1 MMSLTFWTLAH
12 LHCVETLKNSLIM
25 VKKLSYRLLFM
36 ASVLFLAMTASAQT
50 CDPDDGCEGEESAG
64 MFNVLSPVG
73 QSSVDMI
80 EMAPRLETLD
90 GKTIALVG
98 GSFMASV
105 THVELKKLILE
116 CFPTATVYV
125 LSEIGSAGLF
135 PGPRTRK
142 PQVERFQQRLQ
153 EYGVDAVISGN
164 GGCGICTPKEIG
176 SCIAAEYIG
185 IPSVMIAAPGFDTQ
199 AKTTAYNNG
208 VPVMR
213 VAVYPGAFASHTE
226 EQLKQNTREVLWPQI
241 LDMLTEPITQE
252 EIDENQQLQP
262 EDPQQPV
269 FSGTI
274 DEVNEFY
281 NEMMWSDGMPIIPP
295 TVDRVEEF
303 MKYTDYRSNRTI
315 AVLSPSYRQTTVW
328 QVAVNGVMAGCK
340 PEYMPLLIAL
350 TKAMT
355 SGDFRRT
362 LGSTHAWIPY
372 CWVNGP
378 VARQLGL
385 DHGQGQINEQANV
398 AIGRFLNLAMLNL
411 AGYYVKQDRMGT
423 FGYPVSWCLAEDD
436 EACLRVGWNPYHV
449 RQGFGLNETTITA
462 ASTLLWGNNMP
473 PATTDGEKIM
483 QLLAWDITERCQL
496 ALGSGVQFTN
506 RAILMTEEVAAHL
519 KDSYGTVDALEN
531 QLIATARR
539 PLYERTYAHYYANPG
554 SAIDPDRVSLEE
566 YMERLKTEENAEMTP
581 TPEWYASDAPQ
592 MLTIPTMVKGET
604 AFVITGD
611 PSRNKIQTL
620 PGGGMSTVA
629 VELPAAWDDL
639 MEEKGYEPL
648 RSFYLEPINDEG
660 YDPVT
665 DVEEVKAAPSPAPRG
680 NSKVRYYNLSGHE
693 SAQPFDGV
701 NIEVTTSNDN
711 NSRSARK
718 VLRAH

>member
-1 MMSLTFWTLAH
+1 M
-12 LHCVETLKNSLIM
+12 LHKFT
-25 VKKLSYRLLFM
+25 RLLLLL
-36 ASVLFLAMTASAQT
+36 ASVLLLSTTAGAQT

-80 EMAPRLETLD
+80 ELAPRLDTFD

-116 CFPTATVYV
+116 YFPTATVYV

-135 PGPRTRK
+135 PGPRVQK
-142 PQVERFQQRLQ
+142 PQVIRFQQRLQ

-164 GGCGICTPKEIG
+164 GGCGICTPKETG
-176 SCIAAEYIG
+176 NCIAAEYIG

-208 VPVMR
+208 VPALR

-241 LDMLTEPITQE
+241 LEMLTEPITQQ

-262 EDPQQPV
+262 TDPQEVV

-281 NEMMWSDGMPIIPP
+281 NDMMWSDGMPIIPP
-295 TVDRVEEF
+295 TIERVEEF
-303 MKYTDYRSNRTI
+303 MNYTDYRWNRTI
-315 AVLSPSYRQTTVW
+315 AVLSPSYRQSLVW
-328 QVAVNGVMAGCK
+328 HVAVNGVMAGCK

-355 SGDFRRT
+355 SGEFRRT
-362 LGSTHAWIPY
+362 LGSTHAWVPY

-378 VARQLGL
+378 VARQLGI

-436 EACLRVGWNPYHV
+436 EACLRVGWNPHHV
-449 RQGFGLNETTITA
+449 RQGLQLNQSAVTA

-506 RAILMTEEVAAHL
+506 RAILMTEEVAAL
-519 KDSYGTVDALEN
+519 LQEQYGTIDNLED
-531 QLIATARR
+531 QLILTARR
-539 PLYERTYAHYYANPG
+539 PLYERTFAHYYANPG
-554 SAIDPDRVSLEE
+554 SAIDPDKVSFEE
-566 YMERLKTEENAEMTP
+566 YMQRLQEEENAEMTA
-581 TPEWYASDAPQ
+581 TPVWYACDDPQ
-592 MLTIPTMVKGET
+592 MMTIPTMQKGET
-604 AFVITGD
+604 AFIVPGD
-611 PSRNKIQTL
+611 ASRNKIQTM

-629 VELPAAWDDL
+629 VELPADWDAL

-648 RSFYLEPINDEG
+648 RSFYLDPINDEG
-660 YDPVT
+660 YNPATSVDEIDAVP
-665 DVEEVKAAPSPAPRG
+665 AQSPAPRG
-680 NSKVRYYNLSGHE
+680 NSRVRYYNLRGNTSN
-693 SAQPFDGV
+693 SPFDGV
-701 NIEVTTSNDN
+701 NIEVTTNSDN
-711 NSRSARK
+711 TRSAKKYIR
-718 VLRAH
+718 VN

>member
-1 MMSLTFWTLAH
+1 MIH
-12 LHCVETLKNSLIM
+12 
-25 VKKLSYRLLFM
+25 KKFKR
-36 ASVLFLAMTASAQT
+36 LFLALGLAFMAIMAQGQT
-50 CDPDDGCEGEESAG
+50 CDPGGECGGDETAG
-64 MFNVLSPVG
+64 TYDVLAPVG
-73 QSSVDMI
+73 QSSVEMI
-80 EMAPRLETLD
+80 ELAPRLETLD

-105 THVELKKLILE
+105 THYELKRLILE
-116 CFPTATVYV
+116 YFPTATVYV

-135 PGPRTRK
+135 PGPRVRK
-142 PQVERFQQRLQ
+142 PQVERFQERLQ

-164 GGCGICTPKEIG
+164 GGCGICTPKETG
-176 SCIAAEYIG
+176 NCIAAEYIG

-208 VPVMR
+208 VPALR

-241 LDMLTEPITQE
+241 LEMLTEPITQQ

-262 EDPQQPV
+262 TDPQEVV

-281 NEMMWSDGMPIIPP
+281 NDMMWSDGMPIIPP
-295 TVDRVEEF
+295 TIERVEEF
-303 MKYTDYRSNRTI
+303 MNYTDYRWNRTI
-315 AVLSPSYRQTTVW
+315 AVLSPSYRQSLVW
-328 QVAVNGVMAGCK
+328 HVAVNGVMAGCK

-355 SGDFRRT
+355 SGEFRRT
-362 LGSTHAWIPY
+362 LGSTHAWVPY

-378 VARQLGL
+378 VARQLGI

-436 EACLRVGWNPYHV
+436 EACLRVGWNPHHV
-449 RQGFGLNETTITA
+449 RQGLQLNQSAVTA

-506 RAILMTEEVAAHL
+506 RAILMTEEVAAL
-519 KDSYGTVDALEN
+519 LQEQYGTIDNLED
-531 QLIATARR
+531 QLILTARR
-539 PLYERTYAHYYANPG
+539 PLYERTFAHYYANPG
-554 SAIDPDRVSLEE
+554 SAIDPDKVSFEE
-566 YMERLKTEENAEMTP
+566 YMQRLQEEENAEMTA
-581 TPEWYASDAPQ
+581 TPVWYACDEAQ
-592 MLTIPTMVKGET
+592 MMTIPTMQKGET
-604 AFVITGD
+604 AFIVTGD
-611 PSRNKIQTL
+611 ASRNKIQTM

-629 VELPAAWDDL
+629 VELPADWDAL

-648 RSFYLEPINDEG
+648 RSFYLDPINDEG
-660 YDPVT
+660 YNPATSVDEIDAVP
-665 DVEEVKAAPSPAPRG
+665 AQSPAPRG
-680 NSKVRYYNLSGHE
+680 NSRVRYYNLRGNTSN
-693 SAQPFDGV
+693 SPFDGV
-701 NIEVTTSNDN
+701 NIEVTTNSDN
-711 NSRSARK
+711 TRSAKKYIR
-718 VLRAH
+718 VN

>member
-1 MMSLTFWTLAH
+1 MMHKTTLRMLLVLLSISLLSLT
-12 LHCVETLKNSLIM
+12 V
-25 VKKLSYRLLFM
+25 
-36 ASVLFLAMTASAQT
+36 SAQT
-50 CDPDDGCEGEESAG
+50 CDPSGECGGDETIG
-64 MFNVLSPVG
+64 TYDVLSPVG

-80 EMAPRLETLD
+80 EMAPRLDTFE

-105 THVELKKLILE
+105 THVELKRLILE
-116 CFPTATVYV
+116 YFPTATVYV

-135 PGPRTRK
+135 PGPRVQK
-142 PQVERFQQRLQ
+142 PQVIRFQQRLQ

-164 GGCGICTPKEIG
+164 GGCGICTPKETG
-176 SCIAAEYIG
+176 NCIAAEYIG

-208 VPVMR
+208 VPALR

-241 LDMLTEPITQE
+241 LEMLTEPITQQ

-262 EDPQQPV
+262 TDPQEVV

-281 NEMMWSDGMPIIPP
+281 NDMMWSDGMPIIPP
-295 TVDRVEEF
+295 TIERVEEF
-303 MKYTDYRSNRTI
+303 MNYTDYRWNRTI
-315 AVLSPSYRQTTVW
+315 AVLSPSYRQSLVW
-328 QVAVNGVMAGCK
+328 HVAVNGVMAGCK

-355 SGDFRRT
+355 SGEFRRT
-362 LGSTHAWIPY
+362 LGSTHAWVPY

-378 VARQLGL
+378 VARQLGI

-436 EACLRVGWNPYHV
+436 EACLRVGWNPHHV
-449 RQGFGLNETTITA
+449 RQGLQLNQSAVTA

-506 RAILMTEEVAAHL
+506 RAILMTEEVAAL
-519 KDSYGTVDALEN
+519 LQEQYGTIDNLEN
-531 QLIATARR
+531 QLILTARR
-539 PLYERTYAHYYANPG
+539 PLYERTFAHYYANPG
-554 SAIDPDRVSLEE
+554 SAIDPDKVSFEE
-566 YMERLKTEENAEMTP
+566 YMQRLQEEENAEMTA
-581 TPEWYASDAPQ
+581 TPVWYACDDPQ
-592 MLTIPTMVKGET
+592 MMTIPTMQKGET
-604 AFVITGD
+604 AFIVTGD
-611 PSRNKIQTL
+611 ASRNKIQTM

-629 VELPAAWDDL
+629 VELPADWDAL

-648 RSFYLEPINDEG
+648 RSFYLDPINDEG
-660 YDPVT
+660 YNPATSVDEIDAVS
-665 DVEEVKAAPSPAPRG
+665 VPSLAPRG
-680 NSKVRYYNLSGHE
+680 NSRVRYYNLRGNTSN
-693 SAQPFDGV
+693 SPFDGV
-701 NIEVTTSNDN
+701 NIEVTTNSDN
-711 NSRSARK
+711 TRSAKKYIR
-718 VLRAH
+718 VN

>member
-1 MMSLTFWTLAH
+1 MIHKTTLRMLLVLFSISLLSLT
-12 LHCVETLKNSLIM
+12 V
-25 VKKLSYRLLFM
+25 
-36 ASVLFLAMTASAQT
+36 SAQT
-50 CDPDDGCEGEESAG
+50 CDPSGECGGDETIG
-64 MFNVLSPVG
+64 TYDVLSPVG

-80 EMAPRLETLD
+80 EMAPRLDTFE

-105 THVELKKLILE
+105 THVELKRLILE
-116 CFPTATVYV
+116 NFPTATVYV

-135 PGPRTRK
+135 PGPRVQK
-142 PQVERFQQRLQ
+142 PQVIRFQQRLQ

-164 GGCGICTPKEIG
+164 GGCGICTPKETG
-176 SCIAAEYIG
+176 NCIAAEYIG

-208 VPVMR
+208 VPALR

-241 LDMLTEPITQE
+241 LEMLTEPITQQ

-262 EDPQQPV
+262 TDPQEVV

-281 NEMMWSDGMPIIPP
+281 NDMMWSDGMPIIPP
-295 TVDRVEEF
+295 TIERVEEF
-303 MKYTDYRSNRTI
+303 MNYTDYRWNRTI
-315 AVLSPSYRQTTVW
+315 AVLSPSYRQSLVW
-328 QVAVNGVMAGCK
+328 HVAVNGVMAGCK

-355 SGDFRRT
+355 SGEFRRT
-362 LGSTHAWIPY
+362 LGSTHAWVPY

-378 VARQLGL
+378 VARQLGI

-436 EACLRVGWNPYHV
+436 EACLRVGWNPHHV
-449 RQGFGLNETTITA
+449 RQGLQLNQSAVTA

-506 RAILMTEEVAAHL
+506 RAILMTEEVAAL
-519 KDSYGTVDALEN
+519 LQEQYGTIDNLED
-531 QLIATARR
+531 QLILTARR
-539 PLYERTYAHYYANPG
+539 PLYERTFAHYYANPG
-554 SAIDPDRVSLEE
+554 SAIDPDKVSFEE
-566 YMERLKTEENAEMTP
+566 YMQRLQEEENAEMTA
-581 TPEWYASDAPQ
+581 TPVWYACDEPQ
-592 MLTIPTMVKGET
+592 MMTIPTMQKGET
-604 AFVITGD
+604 AFIVTGD
-611 PSRNKIQTL
+611 ASRNKIQTM

-629 VELPAAWDDL
+629 VELPADWDAL

-648 RSFYLEPINDEG
+648 RSFYLDPINDEG
-660 YDPVT
+660 YNPATSVDEIDAVP
-665 DVEEVKAAPSPAPRG
+665 DPSPAPRG
-680 NSKVRYYNLSGHE
+680 NSRVRYYNLRGNMSN
-693 SAQPFDGV
+693 SPFDGV
-701 NIEVTTSNDN
+701 NIEVTTNSDN
-711 NSRSARK
+711 TRSAKKYIR
-718 VLRAH
+718 VN

>member
-1 MMSLTFWTLAH
+1 MIHKTTLRMLLVLLSISLLSLT
-12 LHCVETLKNSLIM
+12 V
-25 VKKLSYRLLFM
+25 
-36 ASVLFLAMTASAQT
+36 SAQT
-50 CDPDDGCEGEESAG
+50 CDPSGECGGDETVG
-64 MFNVLSPVG
+64 TYDVLSPVG

-80 EMAPRLETLD
+80 EMAPRLDTFE

-105 THVELKKLILE
+105 THYELKRLILE
-116 CFPTATVYV
+116 YFPTATVYV

-135 PGPRTRK
+135 PGPRVRK
-142 PQVERFQQRLQ
+142 PQVERFQERLQ

-164 GGCGICTPKEIG
+164 GGCGICTPKETG
-176 SCIAAEYIG
+176 NCIAAEYIG

-208 VPVMR
+208 VPALR

-241 LDMLTEPITQE
+241 LEMLTEPITQQ

-262 EDPQQPV
+262 TDPQEVV

-281 NEMMWSDGMPIIPP
+281 NDMMWSDGMPIIPP
-295 TVDRVEEF
+295 TIERVEEF
-303 MKYTDYRSNRTI
+303 MNYTDYRWNRTI
-315 AVLSPSYRQTTVW
+315 AVLSPSYRQSLVW
-328 QVAVNGVMAGCK
+328 HVAVNGVMAGCK

-355 SGDFRRT
+355 SGEFRRT
-362 LGSTHAWIPY
+362 LGSTHAWVPY

-378 VARQLGL
+378 VARQLGI

-436 EACLRVGWNPYHV
+436 EACLRVGWNPHHV
-449 RQGFGLNETTITA
+449 RQGLQLNQSAVTA

-506 RAILMTEEVAAHL
+506 RAILMTEEVAAL
-519 KDSYGTVDALEN
+519 LQEQYGTIDNLED
-531 QLIATARR
+531 QLILTARR
-539 PLYERTYAHYYANPG
+539 PLYERTFAHYYANPG
-554 SAIDPDRVSLEE
+554 SAIDPDKVSFEE
-566 YMERLKTEENAEMTP
+566 YMQRLQEEENAEMTA
-581 TPEWYASDAPQ
+581 TPVWYACDDPQ
-592 MLTIPTMVKGET
+592 MMTIPTMQKGET
-604 AFVITGD
+604 AFIVTGD
-611 PSRNKIQTL
+611 ASRNKIQTM

-629 VELPAAWDDL
+629 VELPADWDAL

-648 RSFYLEPINDEG
+648 RSFYLDPINDEG
-660 YDPVT
+660 YNPATSVDEIDAVP
-665 DVEEVKAAPSPAPRG
+665 AQSPAPRG
-680 NSKVRYYNLSGHE
+680 NSRVRYYNLRGNTSN
-693 SAQPFDGV
+693 SPFDGV
-701 NIEVTTSNDN
+701 NIEVTTNSDN
-711 NSRSARK
+711 TRSAKKYIR
-718 VLRAH
+718 VN

>member
-1 MMSLTFWTLAH
+1 M
-12 LHCVETLKNSLIM
+12 
-25 VKKLSYRLLFM
+25 LLF
-36 ASVLFLAMTASAQT
+36 SSLLIVLMASAQT
-50 CDPDDGCEGEESAG
+50 CDPGGECGGDETAG
-64 MFNVLSPVG
+64 TYDVLSPMG

-80 EMAPRLETLD
+80 EMAPRLESLD

-105 THVELKKLILE
+105 THVELRRLILQA
-116 CFPTATVYV
+116 FPNATVYL

-135 PGPRTRK
+135 PGPRVRK
-142 PQVERFQQRLQ
+142 PQVERFQQRLL

-164 GGCGICTPKEIG
+164 GGCGICTPKETG

-199 AKTTAYNNG
+199 AKTTAHNNG
-208 VPVMR
+208 LPVLR

-226 EQLKQNTREVLWPQI
+226 EELKQNTREVLWPQI

-252 EIDENQQLQP
+252 EIDENSQP
-262 EDPQQPV
+262 EAADPQEPI

-274 DEVNEFY
+274 DEVNEFF
-281 NEMMWSDGMPIIPP
+281 NDMMWSDGMPIIPP
-295 TVDRVEEF
+295 TVDRVNEF
-303 MKYTDYRSNRTI
+303 MKYTDYRWNRTI
-315 AVLSPSYRQTTVW
+315 AVLSPSYRSTLVW
-328 QVAVNGVMAGCK
+328 HVAINGVMAGCK

-355 SGDFRRT
+355 SGEFRRT
-362 LGSTHAWIPY
+362 LGSTHAWVPY
-372 CWVNGP
+372 CWANGP

-449 RQGFGLNETTITA
+449 RQGLDLNESAITA

-506 RAILMTEEVAAHL
+506 RTILMTEEVAAHL
-519 KDSYGTVDALEN
+519 QERYGTVDALED
-531 QLIATARR
+531 QLIVTARR
-539 PLYERTYAHYYANPG
+539 PLYERTFAHFYANPG
-554 SAIDPDRVSLEE
+554 SAIDPDKVPFAQ
-566 YMERLKTEENAEMTP
+566 YMAQLQEEENAEMTN
-581 TPEWYASDAPQ
+581 TPEWYACDDAQ
-592 MLTIPTMVKGET
+592 MLTIPTMAKGET
-604 AFVITGD
+604 AFIVTGD
-611 PSRNKIQTL
+611 ASRNKIQTM

-629 VELPAAWDDL
+629 VELPADWDAL

-648 RSFYLEPINDEG
+648 RSFYLEPIDDSG

-665 DVEEVKAAPSPAPRG
+665 SIDEIEAMPTAAAKSG
-680 NSKVRYYNLSGHE
+680 SKVHYYNLSGHD
-693 SAQPFDGV
+693 SDKPFDGF
-701 NIEVTTSNDN
+701 NIEVTTNSDN
-711 NSRSARK
+711 SHSAKKIIRK
-718 VLRAH
+718 Q

>member
-1 MMSLTFWTLAH
+1 MLHRTLQR
-12 LHCVETLKNSLIM
+12 I
-25 VKKLSYRLLFM
+25 LLVVS
-36 ASVLFLAMTASAQT
+36 ALLLALNTSAQT
-50 CDPDDGCEGEESAG
+50 CDPTGDCGGDETQGTYD
-64 MFNVLSPVG
+64 VLSPMG

-80 EMAPRLETLD
+80 EMAPRLDTFD

-116 CFPTATVYV
+116 NFPTATVYV

-135 PGPRTRK
+135 PGPRSRK
-142 PQVERFQQRLQ
+142 PQVERFQQRLI

-164 GGCGICTPKEIG
+164 GGCGICTPKETG

-208 VPVMR
+208 IPVLR

-226 EQLKQNTREVLWPQI
+226 EELKQNTREVLWPQI
-241 LDMLTEPITQE
+241 LDMLCDEITQE
-252 EIDENQQLQP
+252 EIDENSHP
-262 EDPQQPV
+262 EAADPQEPV

-274 DEVNEFY
+274 DEVNEFFRD
-281 NEMMWSDGMPIIPP
+281 MMWSDGMPIIPP
-295 TVDRVEEF
+295 TRARVEEF
-303 MKYTDYRSNRTI
+303 MKYTDYRWNRTI
-315 AVLSPSYRQTTVW
+315 AVLSPSYRSSLVW
-328 QVAVNGVMAGCK
+328 HVAVNGVMAGCK

-362 LGSTHAWIPY
+362 LGSTHAWVPY
-372 CWVNGP
+372 CWANGP

-385 DHGQGQINEQANV
+385 DHGQGQINEAANV
-398 AIGRFLNLAMLNL
+398 AIGRFMNLAMLNL

-449 RQGFGLNETTITA
+449 RQGIDLNNSAMTV

-519 KDSYGTVDALEN
+519 KGAYGTVDHLED

-539 PLYERTYAHYYANPG
+539 PLYERAYAHYYANPG
-554 SAIDPDRVSLEE
+554 SAINPDHTSLEQ
-566 YMERLKTEENAEMTP
+566 YMAQLQEEEDAAMTP
-581 TPEWYASDAPQ
+581 TPEWYACDDAQ
-592 MLTIPTMVKGET
+592 MMTIPTMQKGQT
-604 AFVITGD
+604 AFLITGD
-611 PSRNKIQTL
+611 ASRNKIQTM
-620 PGGGMSTVA
+620 PGGGMSTVE
-629 VELPAAWDDL
+629 VELPAAWDEL
-639 MEEKGYEPL
+639 MAEKGYEPL
-648 RSFYLEPINDEG
+648 RSFYLEPIDDAG
-660 YDPVT
+660 YDPMT
-665 DVEEVKAAPSPAPRG
+665 AIEEVNEAPAQQG
-680 NSKVRYYNLSGHE
+680 NVEGKSEVRYYNMRGHE
-693 SAQPFDGV
+693 SRKPFDGV
-701 NIEVTTSNDN
+701 NIEVTTSADKG
-711 NSRSARK
+711 RSAKKFVRI
-718 VLRAH
+718 H

>member
-1 MMSLTFWTLAH
+1 MMHKTTLRMLLVLLSISLLSLT
-12 LHCVETLKNSLIM
+12 V
-25 VKKLSYRLLFM
+25 
-36 ASVLFLAMTASAQT
+36 SAQT
-50 CDPDDGCEGEESAG
+50 CDPSGECGGDETIG
-64 MFNVLSPVG
+64 TYDVLSPVG

-80 EMAPRLETLD
+80 EMAPRLDTFE

-105 THVELKKLILE
+105 THVELKRLILE
-116 CFPTATVYV
+116 NFPTATVYV

-135 PGPRTRK
+135 PGPRVQK
-142 PQVERFQQRLQ
+142 PQVIRFQQRLQ

-164 GGCGICTPKEIG
+164 GGCGICTPKETG
-176 SCIAAEYIG
+176 NCIAAEYIG

-208 VPVMR
+208 VPALR

-241 LDMLTEPITQE
+241 LEMLTEPITQQ

-262 EDPQQPV
+262 TDPQEVV

-281 NEMMWSDGMPIIPP
+281 NDMMWSDGMPIIPP
-295 TVDRVEEF
+295 TIERVEEF
-303 MKYTDYRSNRTI
+303 MNYTDYRWNRTI
-315 AVLSPSYRQTTVW
+315 AVLSPSYRQSLVW
-328 QVAVNGVMAGCK
+328 HVAVNGVMAGCK

-355 SGDFRRT
+355 SGEFRRT
-362 LGSTHAWIPY
+362 LGSTHAWVPY

-378 VARQLGL
+378 VARQLGI

-436 EACLRVGWNPYHV
+436 EACLRVGWNPHHV
-449 RQGFGLNETTITA
+449 RQGLQLNQSAVTA

-506 RAILMTEEVAAHL
+506 RAILMTEEVAAL
-519 KDSYGTVDALEN
+519 LQEQYGTIDNLEN
-531 QLIATARR
+531 QLILTARR
-539 PLYERTYAHYYANPG
+539 PLYERTFAHYYANPG
-554 SAIDPDRVSLEE
+554 SAIDPDKVSFEE
-566 YMERLKTEENAEMTP
+566 YMERLQEEENAEMTA
-581 TPEWYASDAPQ
+581 TPVWYACDDPQ
-592 MLTIPTMVKGET
+592 MMTIPTMQKGET
-604 AFVITGD
+604 AFIVTGD
-611 PSRNKIQTL
+611 ASRNKIQTM

-629 VELPAAWDDL
+629 VELPADWDAL

-648 RSFYLEPINDEG
+648 RSFYLDPINDEG
-660 YDPVT
+660 YNPATSVDEIDAVS
-665 DVEEVKAAPSPAPRG
+665 VPSLAPRG
-680 NSKVRYYNLSGHE
+680 NSRVRYYNLRGNTSN
-693 SAQPFDGV
+693 SPFDGV
-701 NIEVTTSNDN
+701 NIEVTTNSDN
-711 NSRSARK
+711 TRSAKKYIR
-718 VLRAH
+718 VN

>member
-1 MMSLTFWTLAH
+1 MMTM
-12 LHCVETLKNSLIM
+12 LKKTI
-25 VKKLSYRLLFM
+25 RQILLL
-36 ASVLFLAMTASAQT
+36 ASVLFWALNASAQT
-50 CDPDDGCEGEESAG
+50 CEPGGECGGDTTAVG
-64 MFNVLSPVG
+64 VYDVLSPMGV
-73 QSSVDMI
+73 SSVEMI
-80 EMAPRLETLD
+80 EQAPRLETLD

-105 THVELKKLILE
+105 THVELKKLIQE
-116 CFPTATVYV
+116 YFPTATVY
-125 LSEIGSAGLF
+125 LLNEIGSAGLF
-135 PGPRTRK
+135 PGPRVRK

-164 GGCGICTPKEIG
+164 GGCGICTPKETG
-176 SCIAAEYIG
+176 NCIAAEYIG

-199 AKTTAYNNG
+199 AKTNAYNNG
-208 VPVMR
+208 VPLLR
-213 VAVYPGAFASHTE
+213 VAVYPGAFASHTIE
-226 EQLKQNTREVLWPQI
+226 ELKQNTREVLWPQI
-241 LDMLTEPITQE
+241 LDMLTEEITPE
-252 EIDENQQLQP
+252 EIEENSHP
-262 EDPQQPV
+262 EAADPQEPV

-274 DEVNEFY
+274 DEVNEFFRD
-281 NEMMWSDGMPIIPP
+281 MMWSDGMPIIPP
-295 TVDRVEEF
+295 TKDRVEEF
-303 MKYTDYRSNRTI
+303 MKYTDYRWNRTI
-315 AVLSPSYRQTTVW
+315 AVLSPSYRSSLVW
-328 QVAVNGVMAGCK
+328 HVAINGVMAGCK
-340 PEYMPLLIAL
+340 PEYMPLLVAL

-362 LGSTHAWIPY
+362 LGSTHAWVPY

-449 RQGFGLNETTITA
+449 RQGIDLNESAVTA

-496 ALGSGVQFTN
+496 ALGSGVQYTH

-519 KDSYGTVDALEN
+519 KEVYGTVDNLED

-554 SAIDPDRVSLEE
+554 SAIDPSKVSLEE
-566 YMERLKTEENAEMTP
+566 YMERLQDEEGAEMTN
-581 TPEWYASDAPQ
+581 TPEWYASDAAQ
-592 MLTIPTMVKGET
+592 MLTIPTMQKGET

-611 PSRNKIQTL
+611 PSRNKIQTM
-620 PGGGMSTVA
+620 PGGGMSTAA
-629 VELPAAWDDL
+629 VELPAAWDEL
-639 MEEKGYEPL
+639 MEAKGYEPL

-660 YDPVT
+660 HDPLT
-665 DVEEVKAAPSPAPRG
+665 EVEEVVVAPDTSVTTG
-680 NSKVRYYNLSGHE
+680 GKSQVRYYNLRGHG
-693 SAQPFDGV
+693 SSKPFDGV
-701 NIEVTTSNDN
+701 NIEVTTDSEKGT
-711 NSRSARK
+711 SAKKFIR
-718 VLRAH
+718 VN

>member
-1 MMSLTFWTLAH
+1 MLHKTLRI
-12 LHCVETLKNSLIM
+12 L
-25 VKKLSYRLLFM
+25 LLFTSILLL
-36 ASVLFLAMTASAQT
+36 APSVQSQT
-50 CDPDDGCEGEESAG
+50 CDPSGDCGGDSVVGAYD
-64 MFNVLSPVG
+64 VLSPVG

-80 EMAPRLETLD
+80 ELAPRLETLD

-105 THVELKKLILE
+105 THMELKRIIQE
-116 CFPTATVYV
+116 WFPTATVYV
-125 LSEIGSAGLF
+125 LNEIGSAGLF
-135 PGPRTRK
+135 PGPRVRK
-142 PQVERFQQRLQ
+142 PKVEQFQQRLI

-164 GGCGICTPKEIG
+164 GGCGICTPKETG
-176 SCIAAEYIG
+176 NCIAAEYIG

-208 VPVMR
+208 LPVLR

-241 LDMLTEPITQE
+241 LDALLSPITQE
-252 EIDENQQLQP
+252 EIEENQHAEP
-262 EDPQQPV
+262 TDPQEPV

-281 NEMMWSDGMPIIPP
+281 NDMLWSDGMPIIPP
-295 TVDRVEEF
+295 TLDRVQEF
-303 MKYTDYRSNRTI
+303 MKYTDLRWNRTI
-315 AVLSPSYRQTTVW
+315 AVLSPSYRSTLVW
-328 QVAVNGVMAGCK
+328 HVAVNGVMAGCK

-355 SGDFRRT
+355 SGEFRRT

-385 DHGQGQINEQANV
+385 DHGQGQINEQANI

-423 FGYPVSWCLAEDD
+423 FGYPVSWCLAEDE
-436 EACLRVGWNPYHV
+436 EACLRIGWNPYHV
-449 RQGFGLNETTITA
+449 RQGLNLSESAITA

-496 ALGSGVQFTN
+496 ALGSGVQYTH

-519 KDSYGTVDALEN
+519 KETYGTVDNLED

-539 PLYERTYAHYYANPG
+539 PLYERAYAHFYANPG
-554 SAIDPDRVSLEE
+554 SAINPDHTSLEE
-566 YMERLKTEENAEMTP
+566 YMDQLQDEEDAEMTT
-581 TPEWYASDAPQ
+581 TPEWYANDNAQ

-604 AFVITGD
+604 AFIITGD
-611 PSRNKIQTL
+611 PSRNKIQTM

-629 VELPAAWDDL
+629 VELPEAWDSL
-639 MEEKGYEPL
+639 MEELGYEPL
-648 RSFYLEPINDEG
+648 RSFYLEPIDDEG

-665 DVEEVKAAPSPAPRG
+665 SVNEVPVTPASHATDVK
-680 NSKVRYYNLSGHE
+680 SKVHYYDLNGHG
-693 SAQPFDGV
+693 SNHPFDGV
-701 NIEVTTSNDN
+701 NIEVTT
-711 NSRSARK
+711 NSDHTRQAKK
-718 VLRAH
+718 VLRIN

>member
-1 MMSLTFWTLAH
+1 MLKQTFQHLLLLTSL
-12 LHCVETLKNSLIM
+12 
-25 VKKLSYRLLFM
+25 
-36 ASVLFLAMTASAQT
+36 LFLALSTGAQS
-50 CDPDDGCEGEESAG
+50 CDPGGECGGDETVG
-64 MFNVLSPVG
+64 TYDVLAPVG
-73 QSSVDMI
+73 QSAVEMI

-105 THVELKKLILE
+105 THVELKKIILE
-116 CFPTATVYV
+116 NFPTATVYV

-135 PGPRTRK
+135 PGPRVQK
-142 PQVERFQQRLQ
+142 PQVIRFQERLQ

-164 GGCGICTPKEIG
+164 GGCGICTPKETG

-241 LDMLTEPITQE
+241 LDMLIEPITQE
-252 EIDENQQLQP
+252 EIDEGQQL
-262 EDPQQPV
+262 EAIDPQQPV

-281 NEMMWSDGMPIIPP
+281 NDMMWSDGMPIIPP
-295 TVDRVEEF
+295 TMERVEEF
-303 MKYTDYRSNRTI
+303 MKYTDYRWNRTI
-315 AVLSPSYRQTTVW
+315 AVLSPSYRQSLVW
-328 QVAVNGVMAGCK
+328 HVAINGVMAGCK
-340 PEYMPLLIAL
+340 PEHMPLLIAL

-372 CWVNGP
+372 CWANGP

-398 AIGRFLNLAMLNL
+398 AIGRFMNLAMLNL

-449 RQGFGLNETTITA
+449 RQGIDLNESAITV

-483 QLLAWDITERCQL
+483 QLMAWDITERCQL

-506 RAILMTEEVAAHL
+506 RAIMMTEEVAALL
-519 KDSYGTVDALEN
+519 KEKYNTIDALED

-554 SAIDPDRVSLEE
+554 STIDPDRVSLEQ
-566 YMERLKTEENAEMTP
+566 YMERLREEENAEMTP
-581 TPEWYASDAPQ
+581 TPEWYASDEAQ

-604 AFVITGD
+604 AFLITGD
-611 PSRNKIQTL
+611 PSRNKVQTL
-620 PGGGMSTVA
+620 PGGGMSTVQ
-629 VELPAAWDDL
+629 VELPADWDAL

-648 RSFYLEPINDEG
+648 RTFYLEPINDEG
-660 YDPVT
+660 HDIVTEVNEVPVAQPVA
-665 DVEEVKAAPSPAPRG
+665 DDEAE
-680 NSKVRYYNLSGHE
+680 VRYYDLSGHE
-693 SAQPFDGV
+693 SIRPFEGV
-701 NIEVTTSNDN
+701 SIEVTTHKKSNR
-711 NSRSARK
+711 RSARK
-718 VLRAH
+718 VMRTN

>member
-1 MMSLTFWTLAH
+1 MIHKTTLRMLLVLLSISLLSLT
-12 LHCVETLKNSLIM
+12 V
-25 VKKLSYRLLFM
+25 
-36 ASVLFLAMTASAQT
+36 SAQT
-50 CDPDDGCEGEESAG
+50 CDPSGECGGDETIG
-64 MFNVLSPVG
+64 TYDVLSPVG

-80 EMAPRLETLD
+80 EMAPRLDTFE

-105 THVELKKLILE
+105 THVELKRLILE
-116 CFPTATVYV
+116 NFPTATVYV

-135 PGPRTRK
+135 PGPRVQK
-142 PQVERFQQRLQ
+142 PQVIRFQQRLQ

-164 GGCGICTPKEIG
+164 GGCGICTPKETG
-176 SCIAAEYIG
+176 NCIAAEYIG

-208 VPVMR
+208 VPALR

-241 LDMLTEPITQE
+241 LEMLTEPITQQ

-262 EDPQQPV
+262 TDPQEVV

-281 NEMMWSDGMPIIPP
+281 NDMMWSDGMPIIPP
-295 TVDRVEEF
+295 TIERVEEF
-303 MKYTDYRSNRTI
+303 MNYTDYRWNRTI
-315 AVLSPSYRQTTVW
+315 AVLSPSYRQSLVW
-328 QVAVNGVMAGCK
+328 HVAVNGVMAGCK

-355 SGDFRRT
+355 SGEFRRT
-362 LGSTHAWIPY
+362 LGSTHAWVPY

-378 VARQLGL
+378 VARQLGI

-436 EACLRVGWNPYHV
+436 EACLRVGWNPHHV
-449 RQGFGLNETTITA
+449 RQGLQLNQSAVTA

-506 RAILMTEEVAAHL
+506 RAILMTEEVAAL
-519 KDSYGTVDALEN
+519 LQEQYGTIDNLED
-531 QLIATARR
+531 QLILTARR
-539 PLYERTYAHYYANPG
+539 PLYERTFAHYYANPG
-554 SAIDPDRVSLEE
+554 SAIDPDKVSFEE
-566 YMERLKTEENAEMTP
+566 YMQRLQEEENAEMTA
-581 TPEWYASDAPQ
+581 TPVWYACDDPQ
-592 MLTIPTMVKGET
+592 MMTIPTMQKGET
-604 AFVITGD
+604 AFIVTGD
-611 PSRNKIQTL
+611 ASRNKIQTM

-629 VELPAAWDDL
+629 VELPADWDAL

-648 RSFYLEPINDEG
+648 RSFYLDPINDEG
-660 YDPVT
+660 YNPATSVDEIDAVP
-665 DVEEVKAAPSPAPRG
+665 AQSPAPRG
-680 NSKVRYYNLSGHE
+680 NSRVRYYNLRGNTSN
-693 SAQPFDGV
+693 SPFDGV
-701 NIEVTTSNDN
+701 NIEVTTNSDN
-711 NSRSARK
+711 TRSAKKYIR
-718 VLRAH
+718 VN

>member
-1 MMSLTFWTLAH
+1 MMRFFTQKNFLFLICLFSLTA
-12 LHCVETLKNSLIM
+12 V
-25 VKKLSYRLLFM
+25 LSR
-36 ASVLFLAMTASAQT
+36 AQT
-50 CDPDDGCEGEESAG
+50 CEPGGECGGDETVG
-64 MFNVLSPVG
+64 TYDVLSPVG
-73 QSSVDMI
+73 QSAVDMI
-80 EMAPRLETLD
+80 EMAPRLDSFD
-90 GKTIALVG
+90 GKTFALVG

-105 THVELKKLILE
+105 THVELKKLIQE
-116 CFPTATVYV
+116 NFPNSKVYL

-135 PGPRTRK
+135 PGPRVRK
-142 PQVERFQQRLQ
+142 PQVERFQQRLVD
-153 EYGVDAVISGN
+153 YGVDVVISGN
-164 GGCGICTPKEIG
+164 GGCGICTPKETG

-208 VPVMR
+208 LPVLR
-213 VAVYPGAFASHTE
+213 VALYPGAFASHTE

-241 LDMLTEPITQE
+241 LQALSDPITQE
-252 EIDENQQLQP
+252 EIAENQQFDAS
-262 EDPQQPV
+262 DPMAAV
-269 FSGTI
+269 FSGTV

-281 NEMMWSDGMPIIPP
+281 NDMLWSDGLPIVPP
-295 TVDRVEEF
+295 TMDRVLEF
-303 MKYTDYRSNRTI
+303 LDYTDYRWNRTI
-315 AVLSPSYRQTTVW
+315 AVLSPSYRQTLVW
-328 QVAVNGVMAGCK
+328 HVAVNGVMAGCK

-372 CWVNGP
+372 CWANGP

-385 DHGQGQINEQANV
+385 DHGQGQINEHANV

-423 FGYPVSWCLAEDD
+423 FGYPVSWCMAEDD

-449 RQGFGLNETTITA
+449 RQGIDLNESAITA

-496 ALGSGVQFTN
+496 ALGSGVQFTE

-519 KDSYGTVDALEN
+519 KDQYGTIDALED

-539 PLYERTYAHYYANPG
+539 PLYERAYAHYYANPG
-554 SAIDPDRVSLEE
+554 SAIDPDKISLEE
-566 YMERLKTEENAEMTP
+566 YMAQLQDEEGAEMTA
-581 TPEWYASDAPQ
+581 TPEWYASDVAQ

-604 AFVITGD
+604 AFLITGD
-611 PSRNKIQTL
+611 ASRNKIQTL

-629 VELPAAWDDL
+629 VELPANWDEL
-639 MEEKGYEPL
+639 MEAKGYEPL

-660 YDPVT
+660 HDPMT
-665 DVEEVKAAPSPAPRG
+665 AIEELNALAPSPSG
-680 NSKVRYYNLSGHE
+680 NSAVRYYNLRGNKSDR
-693 SAQPFDGV
+693 PFDGV
-701 NIEVTTSNDN
+701 NIEVTTNSDN
-711 NSRSARK
+711 TQSARK
-718 VLRAH
+718 FIRVK

>member
-1 MMSLTFWTLAH
+1 MKMSKLQQFL
-12 LHCVETLKNSLIM
+12 LIIGMLFSL
-25 VKKLSYRLLFM
+25 
-36 ASVLFLAMTASAQT
+36 SVYAQET
-50 CDPDDGCEGEESAG
+50 CDTTGNCGGNESLGTYDVMA
-64 MFNVLSPVG
+64 PVG
-73 QSSVDMI
+73 QSSVEMI
-80 EMAPRLETLD
+80 ELAPRLESLD

-105 THVELKKLILE
+105 THVELKKIIQE
-116 CFPTATVYV
+116 NYPNTTVYL

-135 PGPRTRK
+135 PGPRVRK
-142 PQVERFQQRLQ
+142 AQVERFQQRLQ

-164 GGCGICTPKEIG
+164 GGCGICTPKETG

-185 IPSVMIAAPGFDTQ
+185 IPSVMIAAPGFNIQ
-199 AKTTAYNNG
+199 ARTNAYNNG
-208 VPVMR
+208 VPVLR
-213 VAVYPGAFASHTE
+213 VAVYPGAFASHTDE
-226 EQLKQNTREVLWPQI
+226 ELKENTRNVLWPQI
-241 LDMLTEPITQE
+241 LEALTTPITE
-252 EIDENQQLQP
+252 EDYASNEQLEP
-262 EDPQQPV
+262 ADPQSPI

-281 NEMMWSDGMPIIPP
+281 NDMKWSDGMPIIPP
-295 TVDRVEEF
+295 TRERVEEF
-303 MKYTDYRSNRTI
+303 MKYTDYRWNRTI
-315 AVLSPSYRQTTVW
+315 AVLSPSYRQSLVW
-328 QVAVNGVMAGCK
+328 HVAVNGVMAGCK
-340 PEYMPLLIAL
+340 PEHMPLLIAL

-362 LGSTHAWIPY
+362 LGSTHAWVPY
-372 CWVNGP
+372 CWANGP

-398 AIGRFLNLAMLNL
+398 AIGRFINLAMLNL

-423 FGYPVSWCLAEDD
+423 FGYPVSWCMAEDD

-449 RQGFGLNETTITA
+449 RQGIDLNESAITV

-473 PATTDGEKIM
+473 PATTNGEKIM

-506 RAILMTEEVAAHL
+506 RAILMTEEVAALL
-519 KDSYGTVDALEN
+519 KAQYGTIDALED

-539 PLYERTYAHYYANPG
+539 PLYERAYAHYYANPG

-566 YMERLKTEENAEMTP
+566 YMARLQDEENAVVTN

-592 MLTIPTMVKGET
+592 MMTIPTMVKGET
-604 AFVITGD
+604 AFIITGD
-611 PSRNKIQTL
+611 PSRNKIQTM
-620 PGGGMSTVA
+620 PGGGMSTVE
-629 VELPAAWDDL
+629 VELPADWDQL

-660 YDPVT
+660 YDPLTSVDEIEVT
-665 DVEEVKAAPSPAPRG
+665 PVPPTTTKGESQ
-680 NSKVRYYNLSGHE
+680 VRYYNLNGNGSNR
-693 SAQPFDGV
+693 PFEGV
-701 NIEVTTSNDN
+701 NIEVTTNSDN
-711 NSRSARK
+711 TSSAKKYIR
-718 VLRAH
+718 VN

>member
-1 MMSLTFWTLAH
+1 MM
-12 LHCVETLKNSLIM
+12 LKSFQRFMLI
-25 VKKLSYRLLFM
+25 
-36 ASVLFLAMTASAQT
+36 ASILFLAINAGAQT
-50 CDPDDGCEGEESAG
+50 CDPSGDCGGDETQGTYD
-64 MFNVLSPVG
+64 VLSPMG
-73 QSSVDMI
+73 QSSVEMI
-80 EMAPRLETLD
+80 EMAPRLDTFE

-105 THVELKKLILE
+105 THMELKRLIQE
-116 CFPTATVYV
+116 YFPTTTVYV

-135 PGPRTRK
+135 PGPRSRK
-142 PQVERFQQRLQ
+142 PQVERFQQRLI

-164 GGCGICTPKEIG
+164 GGCGICTPKETG

-208 VPVMR
+208 VPVLR

-226 EQLKQNTREVLWPQI
+226 EELKRNTREVLWPQI
-241 LDMLTEPITQE
+241 MDMLCDEITQE
-252 EIDENQQLQP
+252 EIEENSHP
-262 EDPQQPV
+262 EAADPQEPV

-274 DEVNEFY
+274 DEVNEFFRD
-281 NEMMWSDGMPIIPP
+281 MMWSDGMPIIPP
-295 TVDRVEEF
+295 TKARVEEF
-303 MKYTDYRSNRTI
+303 MKYTDYRWNRTI
-315 AVLSPSYRQTTVW
+315 TVLSPSYRSSLVW
-328 QVAVNGVMAGCK
+328 HVAVNGVMAGCK

-372 CWVNGP
+372 CWANGP

-385 DHGQGQINEQANV
+385 DHGQGQINEAANI
-398 AIGRFLNLAMLNL
+398 AIGRFMNLAMLNL

-449 RQGFGLNETTITA
+449 RQGIDLNSSAITV

-519 KDSYGTVDALEN
+519 KDRYGTVDNLED

-539 PLYERTYAHYYANPG
+539 PLYERAYAHYYANPG
-554 SAIDPDRVSLEE
+554 SAINPDHTSLEE
-566 YMERLKTEENAEMTP
+566 YMEQLQEEEDAAMTP
-581 TPEWYASDAPQ
+581 TPEWYASDEAQ
-592 MLTIPTMVKGET
+592 MMTIPTMQKGQT
-604 AFVITGD
+604 AFLITGD
-611 PSRNKIQTL
+611 ASRNKIQTM
-620 PGGGMSTVA
+620 PGGGMSTA
-629 VELPAAWDDL
+629 EVELPANWDEL

-648 RSFYLEPINDEG
+648 RSFYLEPIDDTG
-660 YDPVT
+660 YDPMT
-665 DVEEVKAAPSPAPRG
+665 AIEEVPETPAPSVKPQGKSA
-680 NSKVRYYNLSGHE
+680 VRYYNMRGHE
-693 SAQPFDGV
+693 SNRPFDGV
-701 NIEVTTSNDN
+701 NIEVTTNSDN
-711 NSRSARK
+711 TRSARK
-718 VLRAH
+718 FIRIH

>member
-1 MMSLTFWTLAH
+1 MIHKTILRMLLVLFSISLLSLT
-12 LHCVETLKNSLIM
+12 V
-25 VKKLSYRLLFM
+25 
-36 ASVLFLAMTASAQT
+36 SAQT
-50 CDPDDGCEGEESAG
+50 CDPSGECGGDETVG
-64 MFNVLSPVG
+64 TYDVLSPVG

-80 EMAPRLETLD
+80 EMAPRLDTFE

-105 THVELKKLILE
+105 THVELKRLILE

-135 PGPRTRK
+135 PGPRVQK
-142 PQVERFQQRLQ
+142 PQVIRFQQRLQ

-164 GGCGICTPKEIG
+164 GGCGICTPKETG
-176 SCIAAEYIG
+176 NCIAAEYIG

-208 VPVMR
+208 VPALR

-241 LDMLTEPITQE
+241 LEMLTEPITQQ

-262 EDPQQPV
+262 TDPQEVV

-281 NEMMWSDGMPIIPP
+281 NDMMWSDGMPIIPP
-295 TVDRVEEF
+295 TIERVEEF
-303 MKYTDYRSNRTI
+303 MNYTDYRWNRTI
-315 AVLSPSYRQTTVW
+315 AVLSPSYRQSLVW
-328 QVAVNGVMAGCK
+328 HVAVNGVMAGCK

-355 SGDFRRT
+355 SGEFRRT
-362 LGSTHAWIPY
+362 LGSTHAWVPY

-378 VARQLGL
+378 VARQLGI

-436 EACLRVGWNPYHV
+436 EACLRVGWNPHHV
-449 RQGFGLNETTITA
+449 RQGLQLNQSAVTA

-506 RAILMTEEVAAHL
+506 RAILMTEEVAAL
-519 KDSYGTVDALEN
+519 LQEQYGTIDNLED
-531 QLIATARR
+531 QLILTARR
-539 PLYERTYAHYYANPG
+539 PLYERTFAHYYANPG
-554 SAIDPDRVSLEE
+554 SAIDPDKVSFEE
-566 YMERLKTEENAEMTP
+566 YMQRLQEEENAEMTA
-581 TPEWYASDAPQ
+581 TPVWYACDDPQ
-592 MLTIPTMVKGET
+592 MMTIPTMQKGET
-604 AFVITGD
+604 AFIVTGD
-611 PSRNKIQTL
+611 ASRNKIQTM

-629 VELPAAWDDL
+629 VELPADWDAL

-648 RSFYLEPINDEG
+648 RSFYLDPINDEG
-660 YDPVT
+660 YNPATSVDEIDAVP
-665 DVEEVKAAPSPAPRG
+665 AQSPAPRG
-680 NSKVRYYNLSGHE
+680 NSRVRYYNLRGNTSN
-693 SAQPFDGV
+693 SPFDGV
-701 NIEVTTSNDN
+701 NIEVTTNSDN
-711 NSRSARK
+711 TRSAKKYIR
-718 VLRAH
+718 VN

>member
-1 MMSLTFWTLAH
+1 MCTCFL
-12 LHCVETLKNSLIM
+12 
-25 VKKLSYRLLFM
+25 
-36 ASVLFLAMTASAQT
+36 VLNAQAQT
-50 CDPDDGCEGEESAG
+50 CEPGGECGEDTTNG
-64 MFNVLSPVG
+64 TFNVLSPVG
-73 QSSVDMI
+73 QSSVEMI
-80 EMAPRLETLD
+80 EMAPRLESLE

-105 THVELKKLILE
+105 THMELKRIIE
-116 CFPTATVYV
+116 EEYPTATVYV

-135 PGPRTRK
+135 PGPRARK
-142 PQVERFQQRLQ
+142 PKVEQFQQRLID
-153 EYGVDAVISGN
+153 YGVDAVVSGN
-164 GGCGICTPKEIG
+164 GGCGICTPKETG

-199 AKTTAYNNG
+199 AMTTAHNNG
-208 VPVMR
+208 VPVLR
-213 VAVYPGAFASHTE
+213 VALYPGAFASHTE
-226 EQLKQNTREVLWPQI
+226 EQLKQNTRDVLWPEI
-241 LDMLTEPITQE
+241 LDALTAPITQD
-252 EIDENQQLQP
+252 EIDQGQQL
-262 EDPQQPV
+262 EASDPQEPI

-281 NEMMWSDGMPIIPP
+281 NDMMWSDGMPIIPP
-295 TVDRVEEF
+295 TLDRVEEF
-303 MKYTDYRSNRTI
+303 MKYTDYRWNRTI
-315 AVLSPSYRQTTVW
+315 AVLSPSYRSTLVW
-328 QVAVNGVMAGCK
+328 HVAVNGVMAGCK

-372 CWVNGP
+372 CWANGP

-398 AIGRFLNLAMLNL
+398 AIGRFMNLAMLNL

-449 RQGFGLNETTITA
+449 RQGLNLNESAITV

-473 PATTDGEKIM
+473 PATTEGEKIM

-506 RAILMTEEVAAHL
+506 RTILMTEEVANLL
-519 KDSYGTVDALEN
+519 KQEYGTVGNLED

-554 SAIDPDRVSLEE
+554 SAISPRTSLAEYMAQLEE
-566 YMERLKTEENAEMTP
+566 EENAEMTA
-581 TPEWYASDAPQ
+581 TPEWYASDEAQ

-604 AFVITGD
+604 AFLVTGD
-611 PSRNKIQTL
+611 ASRNKIQTM
-620 PGGGMSTVA
+620 PGGGRSTVA
-629 VELPAAWDDL
+629 VELPQAWDDL
-639 MEEKGYEPL
+639 MEELGYEPL
-648 RSFYLEPINDEG
+648 RSFYLEPLDDEG
-660 YDPVT
+660 INPVT
-665 DVEEVKAAPSPAPRG
+665 TVDEVQATPAPQG
-680 NSKVRYYNLSGHE
+680 NTRVNFYNLRGQRSNR
-693 SAQPFDGV
+693 PFDGV
-701 NIEVTTSNDN
+701 NIEVTIHSD

-718 VLRAH
+718 VMRVKP

>member
-1 MMSLTFWTLAH
+1 M
-12 LHCVETLKNSLIM
+12 
-25 VKKLSYRLLFM
+25 LLF
-36 ASVLFLAMTASAQT
+36 SSLLIVLMASAQT
-50 CDPDDGCEGEESAG
+50 CDPGGECGGDETAG
-64 MFNVLSPVG
+64 TYDVLSPMG

-80 EMAPRLETLD
+80 EMAPRLESLD

-105 THVELKKLILE
+105 THVELRRLILQA
-116 CFPTATVYV
+116 FPNATVYL

-135 PGPRTRK
+135 PGPRVRK
-142 PQVERFQQRLQ
+142 PQVERFQQRLL

-164 GGCGICTPKEIG
+164 GGCGICTPKETG

-185 IPSVMIAAPGFDTQ
+185 ITSVMIAAPGFDTQ
-199 AKTTAYNNG
+199 AKTTAHNNG
-208 VPVMR
+208 LPVLR

-226 EQLKQNTREVLWPQI
+226 EELKQNTREVLWPQI

-252 EIDENQQLQP
+252 EIDENSQP
-262 EDPQQPV
+262 EAADPQEPI

-274 DEVNEFY
+274 DEVNEFF
-281 NEMMWSDGMPIIPP
+281 NDMMWSDGMPIIPP
-295 TVDRVEEF
+295 TVDRVNEF
-303 MKYTDYRSNRTI
+303 MKYTDYRWNRTI
-315 AVLSPSYRQTTVW
+315 AVLSPSYRSTLVW
-328 QVAVNGVMAGCK
+328 HVAINGVMAGCK

-355 SGDFRRT
+355 SGEFRRT
-362 LGSTHAWIPY
+362 LGSTHAWVPY
-372 CWVNGP
+372 CWANGP

-449 RQGFGLNETTITA
+449 RQGLDLNESAITA

-506 RAILMTEEVAAHL
+506 RTILMTEEVAAHL
-519 KDSYGTVDALEN
+519 QERYGTVDALED
-531 QLIATARR
+531 QLIVTARR
-539 PLYERTYAHYYANPG
+539 PLYERTFAHFYANPG
-554 SAIDPDRVSLEE
+554 SAIDPDKVPFAQ
-566 YMERLKTEENAEMTP
+566 YMAQLQEEENAEMTN
-581 TPEWYASDAPQ
+581 TPEWYACDDAQ
-592 MLTIPTMVKGET
+592 MLTIPTMAKGET
-604 AFVITGD
+604 AFIVTGD
-611 PSRNKIQTL
+611 ASRNKIQIM

-629 VELPAAWDDL
+629 VELPADWDAL

-648 RSFYLEPINDEG
+648 RSFYLEPIDDSG

-665 DVEEVKAAPSPAPRG
+665 SIDEIEAMPTAAAKSG
-680 NSKVRYYNLSGHE
+680 SKVHYYNLSGHD
-693 SAQPFDGV
+693 SDKPFDGF
-701 NIEVTTSNDN
+701 NIEVTTNSDN
-711 NSRSARK
+711 SHSAKKIIRK
-718 VLRAH
+718 Q

>member
-1 MMSLTFWTLAH
+1 M
-12 LHCVETLKNSLIM
+12 LHKFT
-25 VKKLSYRLLFM
+25 RLLLLL
-36 ASVLFLAMTASAQT
+36 ASVLLLSTTAGAQT
-50 CDPDDGCEGEESAG
+50 CDPDDGCEGEESAD

-80 EMAPRLETLD
+80 ELAPRLDTFD

-116 CFPTATVYV
+116 YFPTATVYV

-135 PGPRTRK
+135 PGPRVQK
-142 PQVERFQQRLQ
+142 PQVIRFQQRLQ

-164 GGCGICTPKEIG
+164 GGCGICTPKETG
-176 SCIAAEYIG
+176 NCIAAEYIG

-208 VPVMR
+208 VPVLR

-226 EQLKQNTREVLWPQI
+226 EELKQNTREILWPQI
-241 LDMLTEPITQE
+241 LEMLTEPITQE
-252 EIDENQQLQP
+252 EIAENEQLQP
-262 EDPQQPV
+262 TDPQEIV

-281 NEMMWSDGMPIIPP
+281 NDMMWSDGMPIIPP
-295 TVDRVEEF
+295 TLDRVEEF
-303 MKYTDYRSNRTI
+303 MRYTDYRWNRTI
-315 AVLSPSYRQTTVW
+315 AVLSPSYRQSLVW
-328 QVAVNGVMAGCK
+328 HVAVNGVMAGCK

-350 TKAMT
+350 TQAMT

-362 LGSTHAWIPY
+362 LGSTHAWVPY

-378 VARQLGL
+378 VARQLGI

-423 FGYPVSWCLAEDD
+423 FGYPVSWCMAEDD

-449 RQGFGLNETTITA
+449 RQGLQLNESAVTA

-519 KDSYGTVDALEN
+519 QEKYGTVDALED
-531 QLIATARR
+531 QLIMTARR
-539 PLYERTYAHYYANPG
+539 PLYERTFAHYYANPG
-554 SAIDPDRVSLEE
+554 SAIDPDKVSFEQ
-566 YMERLKTEENAEMTP
+566 YMDRLQDEENAEMTT
-581 TPEWYASDAPQ
+581 TPVWYASDEPQ

-611 PSRNKIQTL
+611 ASRNKIQTM

-629 VELPAAWDDL
+629 VELPAEWDDL

-660 YDPVT
+660 YNPVT
-665 DVEEVKAAPSPAPRG
+665 SVDEINVTPAPSPAPRG
-680 NSKVRYYNLSGHE
+680 NSKVRYYNLRGNVGNT
-693 SAQPFDGV
+693 PLDGV
-701 NIEVTTSNDN
+701 NIEVTTHSDN
-711 NSRSARK
+711 TRSTK
-718 VLRAH
+718 KYIQVN

>member
-1 MMSLTFWTLAH
+1 M
-12 LHCVETLKNSLIM
+12 
-25 VKKLSYRLLFM
+25 LLFSSLLIILM
-36 ASVLFLAMTASAQT
+36 ASAQT
-50 CDPDDGCEGEESAG
+50 CDPGGECGGDETAG
-64 MFNVLSPVG
+64 TYDVLSPMG

-80 EMAPRLETLD
+80 EMAPRLESLD

-105 THVELKKLILE
+105 THVELRRLILQA
-116 CFPTATVYV
+116 FPNATVYL

-135 PGPRTRK
+135 PGPRVRK
-142 PQVERFQQRLQ
+142 PQVERFQQRLL

-164 GGCGICTPKEIG
+164 GGCGICTPKETG

-199 AKTTAYNNG
+199 AKTTAHNNG
-208 VPVMR
+208 LPVLR

-226 EQLKQNTREVLWPQI
+226 EELKQNTREVLWPQI

-252 EIDENQQLQP
+252 EIDENSQP
-262 EDPQQPV
+262 EAADPQEPI

-274 DEVNEFY
+274 DEVNEFF
-281 NEMMWSDGMPIIPP
+281 NDMMWSDGMPIIPP
-295 TVDRVEEF
+295 TVDRVNEF
-303 MKYTDYRSNRTI
+303 MKYTDYRWNRTI
-315 AVLSPSYRQTTVW
+315 AVLSPSYRSTLVW
-328 QVAVNGVMAGCK
+328 HVAINGVMAGCK

-355 SGDFRRT
+355 SGEFRRT
-362 LGSTHAWIPY
+362 LGSTHAWVPY
-372 CWVNGP
+372 CWANGP

-449 RQGFGLNETTITA
+449 RQGLDLNESAITA

-506 RAILMTEEVAAHL
+506 RTILMTEEVAAHL
-519 KDSYGTVDALEN
+519 QERYGTVDALED
-531 QLIATARR
+531 QLIVTARR
-539 PLYERTYAHYYANPG
+539 PLYERTFAHFYANPG
-554 SAIDPDRVSLEE
+554 SAIDPDKVPFAQ
-566 YMERLKTEENAEMTP
+566 YMAQLQEEENAEMTN
-581 TPEWYASDAPQ
+581 TPEWYACDDAQ
-592 MLTIPTMVKGET
+592 MLTIPTMAKGET
-604 AFVITGD
+604 AFIVTGD
-611 PSRNKIQTL
+611 ASRNKIQTM

-629 VELPAAWDDL
+629 VELPADWDAL

-648 RSFYLEPINDEG
+648 RSFYLEPIVDSG

-665 DVEEVKAAPSPAPRG
+665 SIDEIEAMPTAAAKSG
-680 NSKVRYYNLSGHE
+680 SKVHYYNLSGHD
-693 SAQPFDGV
+693 SDKPFDGF
-701 NIEVTTSNDN
+701 NIEVTTNSDN
-711 NSRSARK
+711 SHSAKKIIRK
-718 VLRAH
+718 Q